1 MVGRENCL
9 VHRNEAGITLVS
21 YTMKFSE
28 KGEAHVLMEKWER
41 SVLDINTSRARLQM
55 LLLKTVAP

>member
-21 YTMKFSE
+21 NTIKFSE
-28 KGEAHVLMEKWER
+28 TGEAHVLMEKWEK
-41 SVLDINTSRARLQM
+41 SVLDINTM
-55 LLLKTVAP
+55 LSLR

>member
-41 SVLDINTSRARLQM
+41 SVLDINTM
-55 LLLKTVAP
+55 LSLR